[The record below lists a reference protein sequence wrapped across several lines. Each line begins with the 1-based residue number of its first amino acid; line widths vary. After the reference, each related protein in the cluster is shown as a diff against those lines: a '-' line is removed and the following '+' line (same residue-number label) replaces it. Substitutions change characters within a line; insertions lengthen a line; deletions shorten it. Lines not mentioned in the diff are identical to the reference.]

1 VQCPCPVLVEDG
13 KELVGNVLTAVIA
26 GEATFVWCIPFDIPY
41 AVLLGVMV
49 AILDLF
55 PYGSSVGGVIVGA
68 VALTVSIP
76 VCLATVVFYVVFHL
90 AEDYLLTP
98 KIVGRAVKVP
108 AEVTVVAVLFGT
120 AWLGVVGSL
129 VAVPVVAALQLLV
142 EELLFPVLDEA

>member
-1 VQCPCPVLVEDG
+1 VVHS
-13 KELVGNVLTAVIA
+13 
-26 GEATFVWCIPFDIPY
+26 FDIPY

-90 AEDYLLTP
+90 AGIT
-98 KIVGRAVKVP
+98 
-108 AEVTVVAVLFGT
+108 
-120 AWLGVVGSL
+120 S
-129 VAVPVVAALQLLV
+129 
-142 EELLFPVLDEA
+142 